1 MRLTTVAAGFVI
13 VLAGSLAA
21 ASYGRSQAGVPAA
34 VTAPKFNPAAD
45 PAKDVESAIAEARRS
60 HKRIILDVG
69 GEWCG
74 WCHAM
79 DRYYAEHTDLMA
91 LREQQFVWLKVN
103 FSPDNKNTAFLSKYP
118 AIDGY
123 PHLFVLD
130 TDGKLLHSQDTSLL
144 EQGSS
149 YNLEKMF
156 AFLKQW
162 QLSGS
167 SSSTAY

>member
-1 MRLTTVAAGFVI
+1 MKPTTVAVGFVI
-13 VLAGSLAA
+13 LLAGSI
-21 ASYGRSQAGVPAA
+21 AGVTYGAQQPGAPATGTA

-45 PAKDVESAIAEARRS
+45 PTKDLEGAIADAQRT

-79 DRYYAEHTDLMA
+79 DRYYAEHADLMA
-91 LREQQFVWLKVN
+91 LREKQFVWLKIN
-103 FSPDNKNTAFLSKYP
+103 FSPENNNAAFLSKYP
-118 AIDGY
+118 AIHGY
-123 PHLFVLD
+123 PHLLVLD

-167 SSSTAY
+167 

>member
-1 MRLTTVAAGFVI
+1 MRSATAAVGFVI
-13 VLAGSLAA
+13 LLAGSTAVVT
-21 ASYGRSQAGVPAA
+21 YGAPQAGAPQPAA

-45 PAKDVESAIAEARRS
+45 PAKDLEGAIAEARRTR
-60 HKRIILDVG
+60 KRIILDVG

-79 DRYYAEHTDLMA
+79 DRYYAEHADLMA
-91 LREQQFVWLKVN
+91 LREKHFIWLKVN
-103 FSPDNKNTAFLSKYP
+103 FSPENNNTAFLSKYP
-118 AIDGY
+118 AIHGY

-162 QLSGS
+162 QLGE
-167 SSSTAY
+167 